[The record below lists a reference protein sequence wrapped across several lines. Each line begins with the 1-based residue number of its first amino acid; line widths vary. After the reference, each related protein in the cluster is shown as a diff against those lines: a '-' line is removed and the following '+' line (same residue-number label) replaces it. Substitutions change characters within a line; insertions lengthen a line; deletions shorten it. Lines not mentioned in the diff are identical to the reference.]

1 MARLELK
8 NLNKIYPDGAHI
20 IKDANLTIE
29 DGEFT
34 VFVGPSGCGK
44 STMLRM
50 VAGLEEISSG
60 EMCLDNEVVNNLSPT
75 DRGIGMVFQSYA
87 LYPHMT
93 VYENIAFG
101 LKLAKKSKHQIDDA
115 VRQVAEMLELTKL
128 LEQRPSQL
136 SGGQRQRVAI
146 GRAIVRNPKLFLL
159 DEPLSNLD
167 ASLRVRMRLQ
177 LADYH
182 KKLKSTVIYVTHDQ
196 VEAMTLADK
205 IVVLRAGVIEQVG
218 SPLEL
223 YYFPKTLFVA
233 GFIGSPKM
241 NLLPATLLE
250 ANDEHAK
257 VEVGDHTFQADVNA
271 KGATQGALMTLGI
284 RPEDIHL
291 DAHGVG
297 VIVEGLER
305 LGTESLLYTTLVKGG
320 QEVLVRVPGTVHVEV
335 GQRLNIRIPAE
346 KCHLFDNQGH
356 ALPRQMTM
364 EQLVSFP
371 PEVPVNEL
379 KAIS

>member
-1 MARLELK
+1 MAQLELR
-8 NLNKIYPDGAHI
+8 NINKVYEDGAHI
-20 IKDANLTIE
+20 IKNANLNIE

-60 EMCLDNEVVNNLSPT
+60 DMKLDGEVVNHMSPT
-75 DRGIGMVFQSYA
+75 ERGIGMVFQSYA

-93 VYENIAFG
+93 VQENIAFG
-101 LKLAKKSKHQIDDA
+101 LKLAKVPEKDITQRVSD
-115 VRQVAEMLELTKL
+115 VADMLELTQL
-128 LEQRPSQL
+128 LKQRPSQL

-177 LADYH
+177 LAEYH

-205 IVVLRAGVIEQVG
+205 IVVLRGGQIEQVG

-223 YYFPKTLFVA
+223 YYFPQTLFVA

-241 NLLPATLLE
+241 NLLPATLK
-250 ANDEHAK
+250 AATQNQAI
-257 VEVGDHTFQADVNA
+257 VEVGDYSFGADVD
-271 KGATQGALMTLGI
+271 ATLATNGALMTLGI
-284 RPEDIHL
+284 RPEDILL
-291 DAHGVG
+291 DAQGVG
-297 VIVEGLER
+297 VIVEGVER
-305 LGTESLLYTTLVKGG
+305 LGTESLLYTTLVHGG
-320 QEVLVRVPGTVHVEV
+320 QEVLVRVPGTLKVEL
-335 GQRLNIRIPAE
+335 GQRLDIRIPAE
-346 KCHLFDNQGH
+346 KCHLFDNKGK
-356 ALPRQMTM
+356 AFNRGRTLA
-364 EQLVSFP
+364 QLITP
-371 PEVPVNEL
+371 PPKLN
-379 KAIS
+379 S

>member
-8 NLNKIYPDGAHI
+8 NINKIYPDGAHI

-60 EMCLDNEVVNNLSPT
+60 DMCLDGEVVNNLSPT

-101 LKLAKKSKHQIDDA
+101 LKLAKKSKDDIDSA
-115 VRQVAEMLELTKL
+115 VRQVAEMLELTNL
-128 LEQRPSQL
+128 LKQKPSQL

-177 LADYH
+177 LAEYH
-182 KKLKSTVIYVTHDQ
+182 KNS
-196 VEAMTLADK
+196 
-205 IVVLRAGVIEQVG
+205 
-218 SPLEL
+218 
-223 YYFPKTLFVA
+223 
-233 GFIGSPKM
+233 
-241 NLLPATLLE
+241 NLP
-250 ANDEHAK
+250 
-257 VEVGDHTFQADVNA
+257 
-271 KGATQGALMTLGI
+271 
-284 RPEDIHL
+284 
-291 DAHGVG
+291 
-297 VIVEGLER
+297 
-305 LGTESLLYTTLVKGG
+305 
-320 QEVLVRVPGTVHVEV
+320 
-335 GQRLNIRIPAE
+335 
-346 KCHLFDNQGH
+346 
-356 ALPRQMTM
+356 
-364 EQLVSFP
+364 
-371 PEVPVNEL
+371 
-379 KAIS
+379 

>member
-1 MARLELK
+1 MAYLQLD
-8 NLNKIYPDGAHI
+8 NINKIYPGGEHI
-20 IKDANLTIE
+20 IKNANLSIQE
-29 DGEFT
+29 GEFT

-50 VAGLEEISSG
+50 VAGLESISSG
-60 EMCLDNEVVNNLSPT
+60 EMRLDGEVVNHLSPT
-75 DRGIGMVFQSYA
+75 ERGIGMVFQSYA

-101 LKLAKKSKHQIDDA
+101 LKLAGKNKKEIESA
-115 VRQVAEMLELTKL
+115 VAQVAEMLELTSL
-128 LEQRPSQL
+128 LKQKPGQL

-146 GRAIVRNPKLFLL
+146 GRAIVRNPRLFLL

-177 LADYH
+177 LAAYH

-196 VEAMTLADK
+196 IEAMTLADK
-205 IVVLRAGVIEQVG
+205 IVVLRHGSIEQTG

-223 YYFPKTLFVA
+223 YYFPQTLFVA

-250 ANDEHAK
+250 ATPHRAK
-257 VEVGDHTFQADVNA
+257 VEVGGYAFEASVKAEQAL
-271 KGATQGALMTLGI
+271 QGALMTLGI
-284 RPEDIHL
+284 RPEDILL
-291 DAHGVG
+291 DRDGVG
-297 VIVEGLER
+297 IIVDSVER
-305 LGTESLLYTTLVKGG
+305 LGTESLLYATLAQGG
-320 QEVLVRVPGTVHVEV
+320 QEILVRVPGTMQVKF

-346 KCHLFDNQGH
+346 KCHLFDSKGK
-356 ALPRQMTM
+356 AFTRGLTM
-364 EQLVSFP
+364 EELITQP
-371 PEVPVNEL
+371 PL
-379 KAIS
+379 TY